1 MPLAFPGKVFE
12 VVNATSTALFNKCNA
27 KVAPRCVYLMTGVCL
42 DMPPAETFCHA
53 FPPLS
58 AHIGHAESW
67 KVPSGYSV
75 LVPQCINVTA
85 CSTHDIPREILD
97 SVGRIPLSA
106 FKVGESIESDAWFN
120 VLEVYAGLGGWT
132 EGAHLGDC
140 LNRSFAVE
148 HDDEVAEVFARYAGD
163 HAKVFVTKLES
174 ILGETGHHIRR
185 GDDADELLTSLQK
198 HVVHVVAGAPLC
210 EGFSNMNAFLSG
222 TNAIQKRKH
231 LRYFVQTVLKFCP
244 RYALMEMIPEITSE
258 KHKEHLCAT
267 LLSLASASY
276 QIQLY
281 IVCNSDFGA
290 ASSRER
296 FVLVATRGGIPL
308 PPALRPTHADGDINN
323 GVRWA
328 ITSRNTEMMNDR
340 SYIEKLPPL

>member
-1 MPLAFPGKVFE
+1 M
-12 VVNATSTALFNKCNA
+12 
-27 KVAPRCVYLMTGVCL
+27 
-42 DMPPAETFCHA
+42 
-53 FPPLS
+53 
-58 AHIGHAESW
+58 
-67 KVPSGYSV
+67 
-75 LVPQCINVTA
+75 
-85 CSTHDIPREILD
+85 
-97 SVGRIPLSA
+97 
-106 FKVGESIESDAWFN
+106 
-120 VLEVYAGLGGWT
+120 
-132 EGAHLGDC
+132 
-140 LNRSFAVE
+140 E

-174 ILGETGHHIRR
+174 ILGETGLHIRR

-198 HVVHVVAGAPLC
+198 HVVHVIAGAPLC

-222 TNAIQKRKH
+222 TNAMQKRKH

-281 IVCNSDFGA
+281 IACNSDFGA

-308 PPALRPTHADGDINN
+308 PPALRPTHAHGDINH

-328 ITSRNTEMMNDR
+328 ITSRSTEMMNDR
-340 SYIEKLPPL
+340 SHIEKLSPLTTLKDMLEKVGPTLCPPRKSNVRGDLHAQRIECPRKQALMDAVPLGKHACYATIPIAVRESFQWRGMKEI